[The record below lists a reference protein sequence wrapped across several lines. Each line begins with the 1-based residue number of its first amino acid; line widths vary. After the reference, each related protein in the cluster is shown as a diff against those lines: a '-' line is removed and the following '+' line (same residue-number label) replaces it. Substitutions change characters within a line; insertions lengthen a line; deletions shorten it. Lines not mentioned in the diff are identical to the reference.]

1 INAGRAS
8 GLNRDA
14 MRLHAVFLAGKAME
28 QASESQRLEFGM
40 ELREL
45 SEALPEHL
53 RNEGFQLQ

>member
-1 INAGRAS
+1 
-8 GLNRDA
+8 